1 MNSPNVAVFA
11 VLAVLVTTLPL
22 PNHAHGAPRQAQY
35 VLAMSGDD
43 KICKPLLAV
52 YNRNLGLDAGPISW
66 PRPYPWPAPSQ
77 VALKW
82 TTKKWQGLAA
92 DQRVLEKAYA
102 VVEADVDGDGR
113 MNIVVRFAA
122 WLRSDDRFTS
132 LTVFPG
138 GTVLPDQMD
147 QYKRFEP
154 QQAVATVVAGGYDLP
169 KLNGRVQ
176 PTALNDFD
184 VIRFG
189 GREFVTGK
197 TVEMDGIV
205 ELKNVPRWRVVSR
218 VRIAASPNRPEPDLD
233 KVLDSVCYFQ
243 LKASPSKG

>member
-1 MNSPNVAVFA
+1 MNSANVAVFA
-11 VLAVLVTTLPL
+11 VLAALMTPL
-22 PNHAHGAPRQAQY
+22 PSADYAHGAAPQAQY
-35 VLAMSGDD
+35 VLAMSKDD

-52 YNRNLGLDAGPISW
+52 YNRNISLDLGPKSQ
-66 PRPYPWPAPSQ
+66 PYPYPWPAPSQ
-77 VALKW
+77 VSLKW
-82 TTKKWQGLAA
+82 TTKKWQGLAH
-92 DQRVLEKAYA
+92 DQRVLEKAYTVA
-102 VVEADVDGDGR
+102 EADVDGDGR
-113 MNIVVRFAA
+113 MNIVVRLAA

-169 KLNGRVQ
+169 KLNRRVQ